1 MPDCGRSL
9 EEYSMR
15 LSSSISVASTHRHLS
30 GRDRGPQMRKP
41 SPLPT
46 VVPTR
51 SSYLQ
56 RLLWLFGIGR

>member
-1 MPDCGRSL
+1 
-9 EEYSMR
+9 MR
-15 LSSSISVASTHRHLS
+15 LSSSISVVSASRQ
-30 GRDRGPQMRKP
+30 PMRRP

-56 RLLWLFGIGR
+56 RLLWLFGFGR

>member
-1 MPDCGRSL
+1 
-9 EEYSMR
+9 MR
-15 LSSSISVASTHRHLS
+15 VSSSISVVPASR
-30 GRDRGPQMRKP
+30 PMRRP

-56 RLLWLFGIGR
+56 RLLWLFGFGR

>member
-1 MPDCGRSL
+1 
-9 EEYSMR
+9 MR
-15 LSSSISVASTHRHLS
+15 LSSSVSVVSVSRH
-30 GRDRGPQMRKP
+30 PMRRP

-56 RLLWLFGIGR
+56 RLLWLFGFGR